1 MLSTIYRYITDP
13 HSTIARDFAPVD
25 SAALVVFS
33 AAVSTATQ
41 GHLGFGTIGAAPVWG
56 VLFYFVAAVL
66 VWAIQTAFIE
76 FIAQLFGHTT
86 PRLVLFSWLGMA
98 QLPLAATLP
107 LLTISLTV
115 HRVAPLIGM
124 LVGVCQLAWF
134 VLQIMTLK
142 KLYSVTWV
150 RATLLYL
157 APLLAVVAAILFLV
171 ISVGMMSW

>member
-1 MLSTIYRYITDP
+1 MLSVIYRYITDP
-13 HSTIARDFAPVD
+13 FSTISRAFAPVD
-25 SAALVVFS
+25 AAALVVFL

-41 GHLGFGTIGAAPVWG
+41 GQLGFGSMGGAPVG
-56 VLFYFVAAVL
+56 VVLFYFVAAVL

-98 QLPLAATLP
+98 QFPLALVLPLTS
-107 LLTISLTV
+107 ISLTFPV
-115 HRVAPLIGM
+115 VAPLTGM
-124 LVGVCQLAWF
+124 LAGLCQLAWF

-142 KLYSVTWV
+142 KLYAVTWV

-157 APLLAVVAAILFLV
+157 APFCAVVAGILFLI
-171 ISVGMMSW
+171 ISFGMMSW